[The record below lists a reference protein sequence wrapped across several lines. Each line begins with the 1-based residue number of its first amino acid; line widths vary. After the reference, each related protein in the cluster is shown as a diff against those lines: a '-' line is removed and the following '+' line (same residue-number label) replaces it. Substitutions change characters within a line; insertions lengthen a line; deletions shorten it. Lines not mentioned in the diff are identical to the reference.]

1 MLRVFSPASL
11 LAGLWL
17 FSALL
22 LTSCAH
28 RVPLAEER
36 IASLPPRAELT
47 DTPFFPQERYQ
58 CGPAALAT
66 VLNARGVAISPEEL
80 VPQVYL
86 PAREGSLQVE
96 IIAAVRRQGLLAV
109 AVEPELDA
117 LLEEVAAGHPVLVLQ
132 NLGLNWL
139 PRWHYA
145 VVMGYDLAAQQL
157 VLRSG
162 TEPRRIT
169 QFGVFLNTWNR
180 SGRWGLVVLKPGSL
194 PARARP
200 ASYLDAVSGLE
211 ALGKLEAARTGYR
224 AASER
229 WPDQAVAWLGL
240 GNTEYALGQ
249 HAAAEAAFRH
259 AIGVKQDEFAAW
271 NNLSYALVARQ
282 CVRLARESAR
292 CATLL
297 APENT
302 EAAQTL
308 KEMESVPLPKF
319 EPCLPLPACPAR

>member
-28 RVPLAEER
+28 RVPLVEER
-36 IASLPPRAELT
+36 VAALPARAELG

-66 VLNARGVAISPEEL
+66 VLNVRGVTVSPEEL

-86 PAREGSLQVE
+86 PARQGSLQAE
-96 IIAAVRRQGLLAV
+96 IVAAVRRQGLLAV
-109 AVEPELDA
+109 EVEPELDA

-132 NLGLNWL
+132 NLGLDWL

-145 VVMGYDLAAQQL
+145 VVVGYDLDAQEL

-162 TEPRRIT
+162 TEARRIT
-169 QFGVFLNTWNR
+169 QFGVFMSTWNR
-180 SGRWGLVVLKPGSL
+180 SRRWGLVVLTPGSL

-211 ALGKLEAARTGYR
+211 ALGKLEAARTAYR
-224 AASER
+224 AASET
-229 WPDQAVAWLGL
+229 WPDQAIAWLGL
-240 GNTEYALGQ
+240 GNSEYALAQ
-249 HAAAEAAFRH
+249 YAAATAAYRRAVEAKP
-259 AIGVKQDEFAAW
+259 GDFAPW
-271 NNLSYALVARQ
+271 NNLAYALAARQ

-292 CATLL
+292 CATQL
-297 APENT
+297 APDNPAVGE
-302 EAAQTL
+302 TL
-308 KEMESVPLPKF
+308 QEMESLPLRQAA
-319 EPCLPLPACPAR
+319 EACLPLPPCPR

>member
-1 MLRVFSPASL
+1 L
-11 LAGLWL
+11 LAGLSL
-17 FSALL
+17 LSVLL

-28 RVPLAEER
+28 RVPLMEER
-36 IASLPPRAELT
+36 ISSLPPKAELS

-66 VLNARGVAISPEEL
+66 VLNARGVAVSPEEL

-86 PAREGSLQVE
+86 PARKGSLQAE
-96 IIAAVRRQGLLAV
+96 IVAAVRRQGLLAV
-109 AVEPELDA
+109 VAEPQLDA

-132 NLGLNWL
+132 NLGLDWL

-145 VVMGYDLAAQQL
+145 VVVGYDLDAEEL

-169 QFGVFLNTWNR
+169 QFGVFMSTWNR
-180 SGRWGLVVLKPGSL
+180 SGRWGIVVLPPGSL
-194 PARARP
+194 PARAGP
-200 ASYLDAVSGLE
+200 ASYLEAVSGIE

-224 AASER
+224 AASEK

-240 GNTEYALGQ
+240 GNTGFALGQ
-249 HAAAEAAFRH
+249 YPDAESAFRQ
-259 AIGVKQDEFAAW
+259 AIAVKPGEYAGW
-271 NNLSYALVARQ
+271 NNLAYALAARQ

-292 CATLL
+292 CAIRLMPETAAAGQTLREMDDL
-297 APENT
+297 PLTQT
-302 EAAQTL
+302 EACQ
-308 KEMESVPLPKF
+308 
-319 EPCLPLPACPAR
+319 PLPACPNP